1 MATFPSIEPSY
12 GFTKQQRPLKQVVK
26 LGDGYEQRLTIG
38 LNQNPFIL
46 TLAFNNIT
54 ETDADTIETF
64 LTARA
69 DDNASFD
76 FTAPGESASKK
87 YICDNH
93 QKTIR
98 FANRASITCQFR
110 EVFEP

>member
-12 GFTKQQRPLKQVVK
+12 GFTKSQTPLKQVVK
-26 LGDGYEQRLTIG
+26 LGDGYEQRLKVG
-38 LNQNPFIL
+38 LNQNPFQL
-46 TLAFNNIT
+46 SVAFNNIT

-87 YICDNH
+87 YICDSH
-93 QKTIR
+93 RKVIR
-98 FANRASITCQFR
+98 FPNRASITCEFR

>member
-12 GFTKQQRPLKQVVK
+12 GFTKQQKPLKQVVK

-98 FANRASITCQFR
+98 FANRAYITCQFR
-110 EVFEP
+110 EVFET